1 MTDGGTALVLETA
14 RLRLRRFSI
23 ADAAFVLR
31 LLNEPSFIQH
41 IGDRGV
47 RTLDDAAGYIERG
60 PIASYRRSGFGLY
73 AVDLKDGTT
82 IGACGVLKRDELDD
96 VDLGYSLLP
105 EFWSQGFAV
114 EAAAAVKHY
123 ARDMLGLRR
132 LAAIVAHGNEASARL
147 LDKLGFSFDRVV
159 RLRPDAEELR
169 LFTCTLR
176 EDLMP
181 TDAMP
186 TPDLYF
192 DTILA
197 FQRSSALKSAIELDL
212 FTAISD
218 GARTPAALAKAT
230 GAQERGLRILSDY
243 LTTIGFLTK
252 TVDSYD
258 LTPESAFFLSKK
270 SPAYLGGTAAFLHS
284 GVLIGQYEHLTE
296 TIRRGTPPLN
306 MVADD
311 NPAWVEFAHAMVPM
325 MMPTAHAIA
334 ELPGVSS
341 GGPMRVL
348 DIAAGHGIFGIVI
361 AQRNPQAEIVAVDWP
376 QVLEVASANARAMG
390 VGSRHKTLP
399 GDAFKVEYGTGFN
412 LVLVTNFLHHF
423 DRPTNV
429 AFLKKTHSALETG
442 GRVVVLEFV
451 PNDDRVSPPMAARFS
466 LTMLAGTPGGDAYTF
481 AELRDMLTEAGFT
494 GVTAHPLQGPQTVVI
509 GVK

>member
-1 MTDGGTALVLETA
+1 
-14 RLRLRRFSI
+14 
-23 ADAAFVLR
+23 
-31 LLNEPSFIQH
+31 
-41 IGDRGV
+41 
-47 RTLDDAAGYIERG
+47 
-60 PIASYRRSGFGLY
+60 
-73 AVDLKDGTT
+73 
-82 IGACGVLKRDELDD
+82 
-96 VDLGYSLLP
+96 
-105 EFWSQGFAV
+105 
-114 EAAAAVKHY
+114 
-123 ARDMLGLRR
+123 
-132 LAAIVAHGNEASARL
+132 
-147 LDKLGFSFDRVV
+147 
-159 RLRPDAEELR
+159 
-169 LFTCTLR
+169 
-176 EDLMP
+176 MP

-186 TPDLYF
+186 SPDLYF

-197 FQRSSALKSAIELDL
+197 FQCSSALKSAIELDL

-230 GAQERGLRILSDY
+230 GGQERGLRILSDY

-270 SPAYLGGTAAFLHS
+270 SPAYLGGTAAFLRS
-284 GVLIGQYEHLTE
+284 GVLVGQYEHLTE

-390 VGSRHKTLP
+390 VGSRHNTLP
-399 GDAFKVEYGTGFN
+399 GDAFKVDFGTGYD
-412 LVLVTNFLHHF
+412 VALVTNFLHHF
-423 DRPTNV
+423 DVPTCTGLLRKV
-429 AFLKKTHSALETG
+429 HAALNPG
-442 GRVVVLEFV
+442 GRILVLEFV
-451 PNDDRVSPPMAARFS
+451 PNPDRVSPPIPAGFS
-466 LTMLAGTPGGDAYTF
+466 LTMLAGTPSGDAYTF
-481 AELRDMLTEAGFT
+481 DELRGQLEAAGFSAAS
-494 GVTAHPLQGPQTVVI
+494 AHTLPTTQTIVVA
-509 GVK
+509 GK

>member
-23 ADAAFVLR
+23 ADATFVLR

-218 GARTPAALAKAT
+218 GARTPAALAKPP
-230 GAQERGLRILSDY
+230 GPRNEVSGYSV
-243 LTTIGFLTK
+243 TT
-252 TVDSYD
+252 
-258 LTPESAFFLSKK
+258 
-270 SPAYLGGTAAFLHS
+270 
-284 GVLIGQYEHLTE
+284 
-296 TIRRGTPPLN
+296 
-306 MVADD
+306 
-311 NPAWVEFAHAMVPM
+311 
-325 MMPTAHAIA
+325 
-334 ELPGVSS
+334 
-341 GGPMRVL
+341 
-348 DIAAGHGIFGIVI
+348 
-361 AQRNPQAEIVAVDWP
+361 
-376 QVLEVASANARAMG
+376 
-390 VGSRHKTLP
+390 
-399 GDAFKVEYGTGFN
+399 
-412 LVLVTNFLHHF
+412 
-423 DRPTNV
+423 
-429 AFLKKTHSALETG
+429 
-442 GRVVVLEFV
+442 
-451 PNDDRVSPPMAARFS
+451 
-466 LTMLAGTPGGDAYTF
+466 
-481 AELRDMLTEAGFT
+481 
-494 GVTAHPLQGPQTVVI
+494 
-509 GVK
+509 

>member
-23 ADAAFVLR
+23 ADATFVLR

-123 ARDMLGLRR
+123 ARDMLGLHR

-176 EDLMP
+176 EDLMA

-270 SPAYLGGTAAFLHS
+270 SPAYLGGTTAFLHS
-284 GVLIGQYEHLTE
+284 GVVVGQYEHLTE

-306 MVADD
+306 MVADN

-341 GGPMRVL
+341 AGPMRVL

-390 VGSRHKTLP
+390 VG
-399 GDAFKVEYGTGFN
+399 D
-412 LVLVTNFLHHF
+412 
-423 DRPTNV
+423 
-429 AFLKKTHSALETG
+429 
-442 GRVVVLEFV
+442 
-451 PNDDRVSPPMAARFS
+451 PPQHP
-466 LTMLAGTPGGDAYTF
+466 AG
-481 AELRDMLTEAGFT
+481 
-494 GVTAHPLQGPQTVVI
+494 
-509 GVK
+509 